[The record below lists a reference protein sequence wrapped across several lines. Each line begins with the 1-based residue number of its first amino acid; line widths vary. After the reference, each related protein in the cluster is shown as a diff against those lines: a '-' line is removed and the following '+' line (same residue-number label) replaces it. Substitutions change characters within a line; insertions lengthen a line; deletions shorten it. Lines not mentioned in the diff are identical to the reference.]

1 MPLTRAG
8 PELRR
13 EFKAGDE
20 TLVSSAYGGGMLSP
34 GTEGIT
40 LEERIEQGERTAP
53 AKPLGLIEMAHIPRG
68 SGQGSQKKTRSVRE
82 HGPQGREQALLV
94 NTDQG
99 K

>member
-8 PELRR
+8 LELRR

-40 LEERIEQGERTAP
+40 QEERIEPGER
-53 AKPLGLIEMAHIPRG
+53 IAHG
-68 SGQGSQKKTRSVRE
+68 
-82 HGPQGREQALLV
+82 QALSS
-94 NTDQG
+94 D
-99 K
+99 